1 MKHLTAFSTYKQFNQ
16 WKLPATMDWGI
27 NTLVWFSTSQPN
39 AIYCGLDGCFR
50 LHEPLPPAIRNSNAS
65 LKMCARERISR
76 NNRPI
81 ERRYKSIILCG
92 PTCCMLV
99 DYPLYKSHL
108 KLTNLQICTWSKLKI
123 VLFWH
128 EIVSFPVLQT
138 QNSSQQLSSLDPKK
152 FHKYFNLIFLPSI
165 KTTSAHKVDDIINII
180 QFFPRKLMAF

>member
-1 MKHLTAFSTYKQFNQ
+1 
-16 WKLPATMDWGI
+16 
-27 NTLVWFSTSQPN
+27 
-39 AIYCGLDGCFR
+39 
-50 LHEPLPPAIRNSNAS
+50 
-65 LKMCARERISR
+65 MCARERISR

-81 ERRYKSIILCG
+81 QRRYKSIILCG

-165 KTTSAHKVDDIINII
+165 KTTSAHKVDDIISKYYTIFSKKINGLLSQSSNISNDNHSYKALHI
-180 QFFPRKLMAF
+180 SLSILFVRVRF

>member
-1 MKHLTAFSTYKQFNQ
+1 
-16 WKLPATMDWGI
+16 
-27 NTLVWFSTSQPN
+27 
-39 AIYCGLDGCFR
+39 
-50 LHEPLPPAIRNSNAS
+50 
-65 LKMCARERISR
+65 MCARERISR

-81 ERRYKSIILCG
+81 QRRYKSIILCG

-180 QFFPRKLMAF
+180 QFFPRKLMAFKVNLQTFPMTTTATKLYISLSLYCLFV